1 MSASSAKNMIK
12 ELRAIFGERLQENV
26 HMANYTTA
34 QVGGAADA
42 LLVAQSSD
50 ELEEFV
56 RKVWA
61 LDLPLYLMG
70 SGSNMLVSDL
80 GIRGV
85 VIINRAH
92 TIKVNTH
99 VDPPTVRAESGAILG
114 TVARQVALR
123 GLSGM
128 EWAATIPG
136 TVGGAVYGNAG
147 AQGGDTKSTLE
158 LAEILHRVK
167 DKVSLTSDQ
176 MGYAYRSSI
185 LKRDPGIA
193 VILAAQFRLST
204 STVEAVQEKMSEFS
218 SRRRATQ
225 PPGASMGSM
234 FKNPSGDYAGRLIE
248 ASGLKGTRVGGAV
261 ISTLHANFF
270 VNDQG
275 ATASDV
281 FELIQLARQTVLE
294 KTGVALE
301 LEIEMVGDW
310 SNSQPT
316 SKTAKR
322 TKKAGE

>member
-1 MSASSAKNMIK
+1 MTVSSARNIIK
-12 ELRAIFGERLQENV
+12 ELRTLFGERLQETV
-26 HMANYTTA
+26 HMSNYTTA
-34 QVGGAADA
+34 QVGGPADA
-42 LLVAQSSD
+42 VLVAQSGA
-50 ELEEFV
+50 ELEDFV

-61 LDLPLYLMG
+61 LNLPIYIMG
-70 SGSNMLVSDL
+70 SGSNLLVSDL

-92 TIKVNTH
+92 TIKVNMH
-99 VDPPTVRAESGAILG
+99 VDPPMVWAESGAILG

-128 EWAATIPG
+128 EWAAAIPG

-147 AQGGDTKSTLE
+147 SQGNDTKSSLE
-158 LAEILHRVK
+158 LAEILHRAK

-185 LKRDPGIA
+185 LKRDPGNA

-218 SRRRATQ
+218 SKRRATQ

-248 ASGLKGTRVGGAV
+248 AAGLKGTRIGGAV

-281 FELIQLARQTVLE
+281 FALIQLARQTVLE

-301 LEIEMVGDW
+301 LEIELVGDW
-310 SNSQPT
+310 KDSQPS
-316 SKTAKR
+316 SKAAKR

>member
-1 MSASSAKNMIK
+1 MTASSARNMIK

-26 HMANYTTA
+26 RMANYTTA
-34 QVGGAADA
+34 QVGGPADA
-42 LLVAQSSD
+42 LLIAQSSD
-50 ELEEFV
+50 ELEDFV

-61 LDLPLYLMG
+61 LDLPLYIIG
-70 SGSNMLVSDL
+70 SGSNLLVSDL
-80 GIRGV
+80 GIHGV

-99 VDPPTVRAESGAILG
+99 VDPPIVRAESGAILG

-147 AQGGDTKSTLE
+147 AQGSDTKATLE

-185 LKRDPGIA
+185 LKRDPGNA

-204 STVEAVQEKMSEFS
+204 TTVEAVQEKMSEFS

-234 FKNPSGDYAGRLIE
+234 FKNPSGNHAGRLIE
-248 ASGLKGTRVGGAV
+248 AAGLKGTRIGGAV

-270 VNDQG
+270 VNDQS

-281 FELIQLARQTVLE
+281 FGLIQLARQTVLE

-301 LEIEMVGDW
+301 LEIEMIGDW
-310 SNSQPT
+310 NESQPS
-316 SKTAKR
+316 SKTAKQA
-322 TKKAGE
+322 KKAGE